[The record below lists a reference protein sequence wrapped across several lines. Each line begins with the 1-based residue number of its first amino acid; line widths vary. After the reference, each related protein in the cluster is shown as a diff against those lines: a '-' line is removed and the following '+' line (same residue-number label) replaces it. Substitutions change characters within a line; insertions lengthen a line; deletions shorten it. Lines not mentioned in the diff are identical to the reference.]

1 MIFNLI
7 NTVKELSSLKKVVRH
22 INISLDQNSQDPIIL
37 IEKEYIDKTS
47 KEFFSKLISAINK
60 QYPRSQIVEYTVSQ
74 NLKKISYFSKKKPL
88 SGGQLDQLFNSHP
101 SFIDLVHTGR
111 AFYKNHPLKS
121 GIMLVRLSSKNIK
134 LFSHNKFMTTIL
146 NKKSSI
152 TSKYLEQVGGL
163 NISGLNI
170 KIPLTSYFYSGFGSF
185 YINNPGPNFRI
196 LPINTMTGFL
206 KNPGNIS
213 LKKSKIIIDGVIKK
227 HGYVEDINKKL
238 NLKGNVH
245 LSIKK
250 NKISHLEVNSK
261 IVKLDTNHKIV
272 HLTFGINPFISNNSL
287 QITDYERSHNYI
299 CIGIEDASNS
309 HIDICLNAQPISI
322 FSLIFFWIKQKVG
335 RLVI

>member
-7 NTVKELSSLKKVVRH
+7 NTVKERSSLKRVVQH
-22 INISLDQNSQDPIIL
+22 ICISLDQNSHDPIIL

-47 KEFFSKLISAINK
+47 KDFFNKLMGAINK
-60 QYPRSQIVEYTVSQ
+60 QYPHSQIIEYTVSQ
-74 NLKKISYFSKKKPL
+74 NLKKISYFSKKKTL
-88 SGGQLDQLFNSHP
+88 SKGQLDQLFNSHS

-111 AFYKNHPLKS
+111 AFYKNHPLRS
-121 GIMLVRLSSKNIK
+121 GIMLVRLSSKNIN
-134 LFSHNKFMTTIL
+134 LFSHNKLMTKIL

-152 TSKYLEQVGGL
+152 TSKYLERVNSL
-163 NISGLNI
+163 SISGLNI
-170 KIPLTSYFYSGFGSF
+170 KIPLDTYFYSGFGSF
-185 YINNPGPNFRI
+185 FINNPSPNFRI

-206 KNPGNIS
+206 ENPSNIS
-213 LKKSKIIIDGVIKK
+213 LKKSKIIIEGVIKK

-238 NLKGNVH
+238 SLKGNVH

-250 NKISHLEVNSK
+250 NKISHLEVDSK

-272 HLTFGINPFISNNSL
+272 HLTFGINPFILNNSL

-309 HIDICLNAQPISI
+309 HIDICLNARPISI
-322 FSLIFFWIKQKVG
+322 FSLILFWIKQKVE
-335 RLVI
+335 RLVT